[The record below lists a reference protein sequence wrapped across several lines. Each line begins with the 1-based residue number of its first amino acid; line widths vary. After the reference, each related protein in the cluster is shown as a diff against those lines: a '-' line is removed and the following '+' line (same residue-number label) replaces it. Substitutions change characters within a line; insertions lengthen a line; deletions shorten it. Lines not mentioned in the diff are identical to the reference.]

1 MRFSTI
7 CFLFWL
13 FAMGMPLVSRATHQV
28 GGQIEMRAIGNVP
41 GQYRIIVTNYLE
53 DGTRGAALQA
63 TTGMLGIFRKRDN
76 VQLTTFTVRQ
86 TSAREPVIYA
96 NEFCAAQRN
105 LKFIS
110 LTYEADIQLS
120 SGIYTDPQ
128 GYYISYQTRNRNAGI
143 NNIAS
148 PDQTGFTFYLE
159 FPALQQNGQL
169 FVNSSPR
176 FGPINGEY
184 VCLGDPFT
192 FQFGGTDTDG
202 DELRYSMITPL
213 NQKGTN
219 QNSVSPAPYPDVSW
233 LPGFSATSA
242 IPGSPS
248 LGIDAK
254 TGQLSVTATQ
264 LGLFVFAV
272 KVEEYRNGIK
282 IGEVRRDFQLLVIDC
297 PPQTTPKPDVQI
309 TNRPTLRSATICQG
323 DSAILRASLDTTW
336 NYQWRK
342 DGINLVGSTKST
354 LAVREAG
361 EYTVLVS
368 PKTSCSKVGNSETVT
383 IGVIGKDAKL
393 SLSGHLCATTGTVG
407 LYATQDPNVQ
417 YQWFQNNQL
426 VPGSHTGDT
435 LQTNK
440 PGRYFAI
447 LTHTTLGCKA
457 NTDTVNLERSAAVLP
472 KIQTATGLNRIC
484 PQDSLVLTATGGI
497 SYAWKKEGVAVG
509 ASLSQYAATSAGSYV
524 VIATDLFGCTGT
536 SSPVSLTLLPPV
548 VVLFDSI
555 PGVCGT
561 NVPAYTLVGSPVGG
575 MFTGAGVTESTFSA
589 KQAGVGIHPVTYTVR
604 AAPECAAVT
613 VTRTAVVAPIPTIQ
627 LTDTLTTYKG
637 NTFTLDP
644 VYTGNPNQFQWTPS
658 TYLDNPALDNPTVM
672 DIDHDITYTID
683 VKNSTGC
690 DAGHVIHITVLARVY
705 VPDAFSPNGDGLND
719 IWELPGIEA
728 FPDAIV
734 TVFDRWG
741 EIIYSS
747 DKGYTHPFDGT
758 LNGTSLPQGMY
769 VYTIHTVPA
778 KPVIRGNLMLV
789 R

>member
-1 MRFSTI
+1 
-7 CFLFWL
+7 
-13 FAMGMPLVSRATHQV
+13 MGITPAALATHQV
-28 GGQIEMRAIGNVP
+28 GGQLEMRAVGTVP

-63 TTGMLGIFRKRDN
+63 TTGILGIFRKRDN
-76 VQLTTFTVRQ
+76 ARMTTFTVRQ

-110 LTYEADIQLS
+110 LTYEADIQLDP
-120 SGIYTDPQ
+120 GTYADPQ

-143 NNIAS
+143 NNINS

-159 FPALQQNGQL
+159 FPALQQNGRL
-169 FVNSSPR
+169 FANSSPH

-192 FQFGGTDTDG
+192 FPFGGTDPDG

-233 LPGFSATSA
+233 LPGYGAANA
-242 IPGSPS
+242 IQGSPA
-248 LGIDAK
+248 LGVEAK

-272 KVEEYRNGIK
+272 KVEEYRNGLK

-309 TNRPTLRSATICQG
+309 ANRPTLRSATICQG
-323 DSAILRASLDTTW
+323 DSAILKASLDTTW

-342 DGINLVGSTKST
+342 DGINLAGATKSS
-354 LAVREAG
+354 LAVHEAG
-361 EYTVLVS
+361 DYTVLVS

-393 SLSGHLCATTGTVG
+393 SLSGHLCATTGIVG
-407 LYATQDPNVQ
+407 VYATQDPNVQ
-417 YQWFQNNQL
+417 YQWYLNNQL
-426 VPGSHTGDT
+426 VPGAHTGDSLRT
-435 LQTNK
+435 SQ
-440 PGRYFAI
+440 PGRYFAV

-457 NTDTVNLERSAAVLP
+457 NTDTVNLARSAAVVPTL
-472 KIQTATGLNRIC
+472 KTATGLNRIC
-484 PQDSLVLTATGGI
+484 PQDSLMLTATGGI
-497 SYAWKKEGVAVG
+497 SYAWKKEGGTVG
-509 ASLSQYAATSAGSYV
+509 SNLSQYAARSAGSYMV
-524 VIATDLFGCTGT
+524 VATDLFGCEGT
-536 SSPVSLTLLPPV
+536 SSPLLLTQLPPV
-548 VVLFDSI
+548 VILFDSI

-561 NVPAYTLVGSPVGG
+561 DVPTYTLIGNPIGG
-575 MFTGAGVTESTFSA
+575 AFTGVGVTESTFSA
-589 KQAGVGIHPVTYTVR
+589 KQAGIGTHPVTYTVR

-613 VTRTAVVAPIPTIQ
+613 ATRTAVVAPIPTIQ

-637 NTFTLDP
+637 NTLTLDP
-644 VYTGNPNQFQWTPS
+644 VYTGNPNQFQWAPP
-658 TYLDNPALDNPTVM
+658 TYLDNPSLANPTVM

-690 DAGHVIHITVLARVY
+690 DANHTIHITVLARVY

-719 IWELPGIEA
+719 VWTLPGIEA

-734 TVFDRWG
+734 TVFNRWG

-769 VYTIHTVPA
+769 VYTIHTVSA

>member
-13 FAMGMPLVSRATHQV
+13 CAMGIPLASLATHQV
-28 GGQIEMRAIGNVP
+28 GGQIEMRAVANVP

-63 TTGMLGIFRKRDN
+63 TTGILGIFRKRDN
-76 VQLTTFTVRQ
+76 VQMTIFTVVQ

-110 LTYEADIQLS
+110 LTYEASIQLNP
-120 SGIYTDPQ
+120 GTYADPQ
-128 GYYISYQTRNRNAGI
+128 GYYISYQTRNRNSGI
-143 NNIAS
+143 NNING

-159 FPALQQNGQL
+159 FPALQQNGRI
-169 FVNSSPR
+169 FSNSSPR

-192 FQFGGTDTDG
+192 FPFGGTDPDG

-233 LPGFSATSA
+233 LPGYSAANA
-242 IPGSPS
+242 IQGSPA
-248 LGIDAK
+248 LGVDAK

-309 TNRPTLRSATICQG
+309 ANRPTLRSASICQG

-342 DGINLVGSTKST
+342 DGINIVGATKSS

-361 EYTVLVS
+361 DYTVLVS
-368 PKTSCSKVGNSETVT
+368 PKTTCSKVGNSETVT

-417 YQWFQNNQL
+417 YQWYRNNQL

-435 LQTNK
+435 LQTSQ
-440 PGRYFAI
+440 PGRYFAV

-457 NTDTVNLERSAAVLP
+457 NTDTVSLERSAAVVP
-472 KIQTATGLNRIC
+472 MIQTATTLNRIC
-484 PQDSLVLTATGGI
+484 PQSSLMLTATGGV

-509 ASLSQYAATSAGSYV
+509 TDLSQYAASSAGSYAV
-524 VIATDLFGCTGT
+524 VATDLFGCEGT
-536 SSPVSLTLLPPV
+536 STPLLLTQLPPV
-548 VVLFDSI
+548 VILFDSI

-561 NVPAYTLVGSPVGG
+561 DVPTYTLVGSPAGG
-575 MFTGAGVTESTFSA
+575 IFTGAGITGTVFSA
-589 KQAGVGIHPVTYTVR
+589 KQAGIGNHLITYSVK
-604 AAPECAAVT
+604 AAPECTDVT
-613 VTRTAVVAPIPTIQ
+613 ASRTAVVAPIPTIQ
-627 LTDTLTTYKG
+627 LADTITTYKG
-637 NTFTLDP
+637 NTFTLNP
-644 VYTGNPNQFQWTPS
+644 VYTGNPTQFGWTAS
-658 TYLDNPALDNPTVM
+658 TYLDNPTLANPTVQ
-672 DIDHDITYTID
+672 DITNDITYTVD

-690 DAGHVIHITVLARVY
+690 DANHTVHITVLARLY
-705 VPDAFSPNGDGLND
+705 IPDAFSPNGDGMND
-719 IWELPGIEA
+719 SWELPGIEA

-734 TVFDRWG
+734 TVFNRWG
-741 EIIYSS
+741 GIIYSS
-747 DKGYTHPFDGT
+747 DKGYPHPFDGT
-758 LNGTSLPQGMY
+758 LNGNSLPQGMY

-778 KPVIRGNLMLV
+778 KPMIRGNLMLV